1 MLAASPRG
9 VRVVRVPEDSPA
21 AEAGLLEGDFIL
33 AIDDKS
39 IKGLSGKQLHD
50 LLTGEVGSPV
60 RLRITRDGSEREIAV
75 TRAPYATRDRYG
87 KLTP

>member
-1 MLAASPRG
+1 M
-9 VRVVRVPEDSPA
+9 PEDSPA
-21 AEAGLLEGDFIL
+21 AKAGLLEGDFIV
-33 AIDDKS
+33 AIDDRP

-60 RLRITRDGSEREIAV
+60 RLRVARDGAEREIAV